1 MKQKKRKIRVVP
13 IVLLAAVIVLFA
25 LAAPLFAEFMRTES
39 RDGEDVTIT
48 IEPGASLSEIADVLK
63 ENNVIKY
70 KNVFIARVKA
80 DKKAGA
86 LNYGTFSMNTG
97 MSITDIIDTMEHN
110 KFVKETVT
118 LTVPEGFSAEQIARR
133 TADLGLCG
141 EDAFLK
147 ALDDEYDYDFLKEI
161 PDKDGVKYKLQG
173 FLFPKTYEFY
183 TDATAHEIID
193 TMLSQFDTEMKS
205 VKKKSDISLYDAI
218 TMASLIEREAKLDEE
233 RPMIAG
239 VMYNRIKDGMKLQID
254 ATVAYVVSDGRYDV
268 NRVTHKDLKVDSP
281 YNTYQVNTLPVGPI
295 ANPGLSSIKAAYNPD
310 KHDYYYYH
318 TDTKKNDGSH
328 IFTKTYDEHLS
339 TMN

>member
-13 IVLLAAVIVLFA
+13 IVLLAAVIVVFA
-25 LAAPLFAEFMRTES
+25 LAAPPAAEFMRTES
-39 RDGEDVTIT
+39 RDGEDVTVT
-48 IEPGASLSEIADVLK
+48 IEQGSSLSEIADVLK

-80 DKKAGA
+80 DKKASA
-86 LNYGTFSMNTG
+86 LNYGTFLMNTG
-97 MSITDIIDTMEHN
+97 MSITDVIDTMEHN
-110 KFVKETVT
+110 KFVKATVT

-133 TADLGLCG
+133 AADLGLCG

-147 ALDDEYDYDFLKEI
+147 ALDDEYEYDFLKEI
-161 PDKDGVKYKLQG
+161 PDKDGIKYKLQG

-193 TMLSQFDTEMKS
+193 TMLSQFETEMKS

-239 VMYNRIKDGMKLQID
+239 VMYNRIKDGMRLQID

-281 YNTYQVNTLPVGPI
+281 YNTYKVNTLPAGPI
-295 ANPGLSSIKAAYNPD
+295 ANPGLSSIQAAYNPD